1 MTVGNRRPGDFCWI
15 NILTPQPDDARAFF
29 AKVLD
34 WTYTEMPGM
43 GHRVFVNGK
52 NIGGIFDLDAPT
64 TPPGTPPVIGVM
76 VKVRSADAA
85 AEQVTSLGGKAMHAF
100 DVADAGRMAVCF
112 DPNGANIDVWEP
124 KTSHGIDA
132 DSTHHGAPSW
142 FESATTDVERASA
155 FYSALFGWTTEEL
168 EMPGLTYTTFRLDD
182 APVAGMLPI
191 TPEMGNAQPNWSTY
205 FTVSDVD
212 ATARQTVE
220 LGGSVSV
227 PAQDIPNV
235 GRFCG
240 LVSPQG
246 VMFYAIAYSA

>member
-1 MTVGNRRPGDFCWI
+1 
-15 NILTPQPDDARAFF
+15 
-29 AKVLD
+29 
-34 WTYTEMPGM
+34 
-43 GHRVFVNGK
+43 
-52 NIGGIFDLDAPT
+52 
-64 TPPGTPPVIGVM
+64 
-76 VKVRSADAA
+76 
-85 AEQVTSLGGKAMHAF
+85 
-100 DVADAGRMAVCF
+100 
-112 DPNGANIDVWEP
+112 
-124 KTSHGIDA
+124 
-132 DSTHHGAPSW
+132 
-142 FESATTDVERASA
+142 
-155 FYSALFGWTTEEL
+155 LFGWTTEEL